1 MVVRQFSGQVIPDH
15 GQRQCCASTSSVMNA
30 RLCGAHG
37 TSPSSWPS
45 QVVIRGH
52 NLCQATGVD
61 FGKTAATSFSVS
73 TPAKGVCHVTAASPA
88 GTGVV
93 GVTVLSPGGHSLV
106 AFGKKAT
113 FTYK

>member
-1 MVVRQFSGQVIPDH
+1 VLSPG
-15 GQRQCCASTSSVMNA
+15 
-30 RLCGAHG
+30 G
-37 TSPSSWPS
+37 TSN
-45 QVVIRGH
+45 QVRFSYPPVIIGISPTSGPAAGGTTVTIKGV

-93 GVTVLSPGGHSLV
+93 GVIVLSPGGHSLA
-106 AFGKKAT
+106 AFGKNAT